1 MVSRPPRGLPCHNR
15 RLVYIEGLGR
25 TRHDQTGR
33 HMISLTKALALAA
46 TMAIVAGISGPASA
60 QDKETVLKNRQATMK
75 EQGKSIGAVKA
86 YLDGKGDLA
95 QAKAGAT
102 TLTQTTKKIPELFPP
117 GTAGKSPDGDYEAK
131 PVIWTDWNKFLDAQ
145 KNAEAKADALLVAVD
160 GGDRTKIEAAFNDLG
175 KNGCGGCHTTFRE
188 KIEK

>member
-1 MVSRPPRGLPCHNR
+1 
-15 RLVYIEGLGR
+15 
-25 TRHDQTGR
+25 
-33 HMISLTKALALAA
+33 MISLTKALALAA

>member
-1 MVSRPPRGLPCHNR
+1 ML
-15 RLVYIEGLGR
+15 
-25 TRHDQTGR
+25 
-33 HMISLTKALALAA
+33 SLTKPWRLGAVSAIVLAA
-46 TMAIVAGISGPASA
+46 LSVAALA
-60 QDKETVLKNRQATMK
+60 QDKETVLKDRQATMK

-86 YLDGKGDLA
+86 YLDGKADLA

-145 KNAEAKADALLVAVD
+145 KNAANKADALLVAVN
-160 GGDRTKIEAAFNDLG
+160 GGDRTAIEAAFSDLG
-175 KNGCGGCHTTFRE
+175 KNGCGACHTTFRE